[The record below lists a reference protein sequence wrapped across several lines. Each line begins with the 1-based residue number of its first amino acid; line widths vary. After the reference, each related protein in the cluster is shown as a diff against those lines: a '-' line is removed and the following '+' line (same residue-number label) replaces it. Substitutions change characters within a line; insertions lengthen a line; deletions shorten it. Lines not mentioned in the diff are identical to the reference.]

1 MLFYGA
7 VILNSLN
14 SISLFIFKNFL
25 HISIEYDNFSFAII
39 VLFINL
45 FLLPWSG
52 PPVQFWIMTIIALFP
67 VLMESVQYF
76 TTELSLMTSLVSKS
90 AVSEINIVA
99 ITVFGYYYNG
109 IFFFIS
115 KVLTIKNKLIYY
127 NINLSY

>member
-14 SISLFIFKNFL
+14 AISLFIFKNFL
-25 HISIEYDNFSFAII
+25 YISIEYDNFSFAII

-52 PPVQFWIMTIIALFP
+52 PPVQFWIMIIIALFL

-90 AVSEINIVA
+90 AVSDINIVA
-99 ITVFGYYYNG
+99 LTVFGYY
-109 IFFFIS
+109 
-115 KVLTIKNKLIYY
+115 
-127 NINLSY
+127 